1 MNSVGDLTDCK
12 NNNQMETICRAVLP
26 NGLGKISFC
35 HLQVFKTTR
44 KWLGPETKNIGSK
57 MREENGKIGAKAV

>member
-1 MNSVGDLTDCK
+1 
-12 NNNQMETICRAVLP
+12 METICRAVLP
-26 NGLGKISFC
+26 TGLGKISFC